1 MTEIENPNLSFDG
14 LPRTIADL
22 HTKIDRLT
30 VMLEGFIPS
39 AETSSLPELMTA
51 EDVAAMLRK
60 SVSTIYAMTS
70 GHRIPYRKQGNKL
83 YFLRSEI
90 NAWLTASI
98 VPEDTPKRRR
108 EPHEKRNT
116 TDEMSSVAEC
126 IKGADDSVN
135 HMDMACS
142 ISEILTGYN
151 VAELKD
157 EQGNSSYT
165 IGQRTHTR
173 NGTTIFAVLFSK
185 EMEAAGERK
194 FNQSAREHHGYWS
207 DYGEGGYIF
216 HTRQDAE
223 NFAKSI
229 TGEEGKQG
237 A

>member
-1 MTEIENPNLSFDG
+1 MTEIENPNLSFDS

-30 VMLEGFIPS
+30 VMLEGFISS
-39 AETSSLPELMTA
+39 AETSSLPEIMTV

-60 SVSTIYAMTS
+60 SLSTIYAMTS

-90 NAWLTASI
+90 NAWLSASI

-116 TDEMSSVAEC
+116 TIEILPATEC

-135 HMDMACS
+135 LTDMACS
-142 ISEILTGYN
+142 MSENSTENSI
-151 VAELKD
+151 AEPKG

-165 IGQRTHTR
+165 IGERTHTR

-185 EMEAAGERK
+185 EMEVAGERK

-216 HTRQDAE
+216 NTRQDAE
-223 NFAKSI
+223 NFAKAI
-229 TGEEGKQG
+229 TGKEGKQG

>member
-22 HTKIDRLT
+22 HAKIDRLT
-30 VMLEGFIPS
+30 AMFEGFISS
-39 AETSSLPELMTA
+39 AGTSSLPEIMTV

-60 SVSTIYAMTS
+60 SLSTIYAMTS

-108 EPHEKRNT
+108 NLHEKRNT
-116 TDEMSSVAEC
+116 TDEVSSASEC
-126 IKGADDSVN
+126 IKGANDVVN
-135 HMDMACS
+135 HSDMACS
-142 ISEILTGYN
+142 ISEILTEN
-151 VAELKD
+151 SVAEPKD
-157 EQGNSSYT
+157 EQGNFSYT

-216 HTRQDAE
+216 NTRQDAE
-223 NFAKSI
+223 NFAKAI
-229 TGEEGKQG
+229 TGKEGKQG